1 MGVVELAG
9 NHYDMGQQH
18 GSRLFHHRPALLGL
32 ISDHRE
38 KIKSYDAEVSSKLIH
53 EAMRV
58 MEDHSPQTLDMIHG
72 IADGFRV
79 AREDVYSLLMG
90 SYLEDRLSAP
100 FKFRNADDGCTTWA
114 ISKGEETESKTL
126 LVKNRD
132 YLITHRSLQVLF
144 RCKPEGRI
152 PYLSVNSVSACNVFS
167 SGMNAEGLAIADT
180 RVPSADA
187 GPGLP
192 RYSLMMHVLENFHS
206 VGEVVGYLRS
216 VPRMGGGNLIFA
228 DRYGNI
234 GSAEIGYE
242 NFDLLQREHGFLVC
256 TNHFEGPALRKRYR
270 PKDPLQEQSSRK
282 RFEKVSRDLLSSAAD
297 VNPNLAFT
305 LMSYHGDGFAIC
317 NHGGPDGTATI
328 SSAIFIPE
336 KRGLFYCGGF
346 PCSEPY
352 QWISL

>member
-1 MGVVELAG
+1 MAG
-9 NHYDMGQQH
+9 NYYDMGQQH
-18 GSRLFHHRPALLGL
+18 ASKLFHHRAALLSL

-38 KIKSYDAEVSSKLIH
+38 KIKSYDAEISSKLIH

-58 MEDHSPQTLDMIHG
+58 IEDHSPQTLDMIRG

-79 AREDVYSLLMG
+79 AEKDVLWLLMD
-90 SYLEDRLSAP
+90 SYIEDQLSP
-100 FKFRNADDGCTTWA
+100 PLRTRDADDGCTTWV
-114 ISKGEETESKTL
+114 ISKGNGEERKTL
-126 LVKNRD
+126 LAKNRD
-132 YLITHRSLQVLF
+132 YLISHRSLQIIF
-144 RCKPEGRI
+144 RCKPEGGI
-152 PYLSVNSVSACNVFS
+152 PYLCVNSVGACNVFS

-206 VGEVVGYLRS
+206 VDEVVGYLRS

-242 NFDLLQREHGFLVC
+242 NLDVLQREKGFLVC
-256 TNHFEGPALRKRYR
+256 TNHFEGPTLRKRYR
-270 PKDPLQEQSSRK
+270 PKDPLQEQSSKK

-297 VNPNLAFT
+297 ADPNFAFT
-305 LMSYHGDGFAIC
+305 LMAYHGDGFAIC
-317 NHGGPDGTATI
+317 NHEGPDGTATI
-328 SSAIFIPE
+328 SSTVFIPE
-336 KRGLFYCGGF
+336 KRGLFYCEGF
-346 PCSEPY
+346 PCSQSY
-352 QWISL
+352 QWISF